1 MFVSSLQYLQTSFH
15 LHRFLKSTVEKKIK
29 IMFSFQCLSC
39 VCLLGFTHTF
49 PAPYYLVWYFSKQ
62 ALVQVSPFTKSKKL
76 YIMVKIISPARGCL
90 SIDLEYSHLDFSLSC
105 GKKSPPPCMS
115 GSTALSLFPFKLV
128 SYQMTGNGISEV
140 QHGRSLD

>member
-1 MFVSSLQYLQTSFH
+1 MFVSSLQYLKTSFH

-76 YIMVKIISPARGCL
+76 YIMVKIIFPARGCL
-90 SIDLEYSHLDFSLSC
+90 SIDLEYSHLDFWLSC
-105 GKKSPPPCMS
+105 GKKISTTMYVRFNSSFTFSFQASVLSDDRQRHFRSPTWPL
-115 GSTALSLFPFKLV
+115 A
-128 SYQMTGNGISEV
+128 
-140 QHGRSLD
+140 